1 MNWNILKTNPLLAC
15 TYSKKLNVGTLL
27 SKVLINR
34 NINLEDANDILNC
47 PDRSFEDP
55 NLIYGADNVA
65 QEIINNINSNNDIY
79 FC

>member
-34 NINLEDANDILNC
+34 NINLKDAN
-47 PDRSFEDP
+47 S
-55 NLIYGADNVA
+55 
-65 QEIINNINSNNDIY
+65 
-79 FC
+79 